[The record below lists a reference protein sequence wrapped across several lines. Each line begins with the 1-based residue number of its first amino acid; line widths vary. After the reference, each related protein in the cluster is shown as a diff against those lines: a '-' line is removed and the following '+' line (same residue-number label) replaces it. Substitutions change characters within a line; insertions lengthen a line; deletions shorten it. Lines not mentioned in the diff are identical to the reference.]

1 MLRRNEPV
9 IVAQRA
15 RLDAL
20 LGAHVSRG
28 APYCLL
34 DFPDHSNVGDSA
46 IYAGEL
52 VLLEAL
58 TGRRPDYVC
67 TYGSFD
73 RARLEAACPEG
84 TIFIHGGGNFG
95 DIWPAHQAFREAVM
109 AALPHRRIIQLPQSL
124 HFQDGAARDRCARA
138 ISAHGDFHLWV
149 RDAKSEEIARN
160 AFDCAVELSP
170 DSAFA
175 LGPLARRGAADVD
188 VLALLR
194 TDVERVELDL
204 AAFEAID
211 ARVVDWVDERRPT
224 VLARGAN
231 RLRDLIDGGLSAEAR
246 EERRYARRAMARVER
261 GLRLLSQGRT
271 VITDRLHA
279 HILATLLDIP
289 HVALDNMYGKIAN
302 YRAAWTSGYAGA
314 RVAGDVAQAVN
325 ELSRLAAPAA
335 AAA

>member
-1 MLRRNEPV
+1 MSLRNEPT
-9 IVAQRA
+9 ITAQRM

-20 LGAHVSRG
+20 LGRYLTRG
-28 APYCLL
+28 ASYCLL

-67 TYGSFD
+67 TFGSFD
-73 RARLEAACPEG
+73 RARLDSACPEG
-84 TIFIHGGGNFG
+84 VIFIHGGGNFG

-109 AALPHRRIIQLPQSL
+109 AAYPGRRIIQLPQSL
-124 HFQDGAARDRCARA
+124 HFQGASARERCARA
-138 ISAHGDFHLWV
+138 IAAHGDFHLWV
-149 RDAKSEEIARN
+149 RDAASEEIARS
-160 AFDCAVELSP
+160 AFDCPVELSP

-175 LGPLARRGAADVD
+175 LGPLARRGSPVVD

-194 TDVERVELDL
+194 TDVERVELDVT
-204 AAFEAID
+204 AFGAVD
-211 ARVVDWVDERRPT
+211 ARVADWLEEQRPS
-224 VLARGAN
+224 VLERGAN
-231 RLRDLIDGGLSAEAR
+231 RLQDLASGGLSREAR
-246 EERRYARRAMARVER
+246 EERRYARLAMARVER

-271 VITDRLHA
+271 VVTDRLHA
-279 HILATLLDIP
+279 HILSTLLDIP

-302 YRAAWTSGYAGA
+302 YRAAWTSSYVGA
-314 RVAGDVAQAVN
+314 RVAGDAAEAVA
-325 ELSRLAAPAA
+325 ELSRLAEPAA